1 MEIQHIKSY
10 GCSKNSTEWKFIAIN
25 AYTKNL
31 QRSKKKKTLS
41 LHLKK
46 LEKEQIKLKVR
57 KRNRSE

>member
-31 QRSKKKKTLS
+31 QRSKKKKN
-41 LHLKK
+41 LKPTPQ
-46 LEKEQIKLKVR
+46 ETR
-57 KRNRSE
+57 KRTN